1 MSAVC
6 GETLLPEICQE
17 TYAQLLIYLLFGE
30 RLMAQLTTTSKL
42 AEQVA
47 KRMVPKRLV
56 PS

>member
-1 MSAVC
+1 MSAVS